1 MSFQTP
7 ITVKEAVEHIHAMK
21 YLLPAIQREVVW
33 EVDQIT
39 RLFDSL
45 MRDYPIGSFLFW
57 HVEKKNV
64 GRYQFYEFVRNYHER
79 NMCHNSKA
87 NVSGED
93 DITGILD
100 GQQRLTSLYIGL
112 RGSYAYKETRKRW
125 DNPLAYPV
133 RRLYL
138 NLLGPKKN
146 GEETDMVY
154 DFAFMTDEE
163 ARAGVDEAFW
173 FKVGDVLDL
182 KEQYEVNGYLIE
194 HGLMQRPQEQ
204 AKFANKTLFKLWS
217 VVHEARLSTTS
228 WRKTRASTRFLTSL
242 SASIAAG
249 PSSVTLTC
257 CCPLPRL
264 SGSNGTPARRSR
276 RLSTSS
282 TVWAT
287 ASTSIKTWSS
297 RAALSWRISLTSRSR
312 WTTST
317 RPTC

>member
-1 MSFQTP
+1 MPFQTP
-7 ITVKEAVEHIHAMK
+7 ITVKEAVEHIHAKK
-21 YLLPAIQREVVW
+21 YLLPAIQREIVW
-33 EVDQIT
+33 DVDQIT

-57 HVEKKNV
+57 HVPREKV
-64 GRYQFYEFVRNYHER
+64 GDYQFYEFVRDYHER
-79 NMCHNSKA
+79 NRRHNPKA

-93 DITGILD
+93 NITSILD

-125 DNPLAYPV
+125 DNPLAYPD

-138 NLLGPKKN
+138 NLLDPKKN

-154 DFAFMTDEE
+154 DFAFMTDEK
-163 ARAGVDEAFW
+163 ARAGGDEAFW

-182 KEQYEVNGYLIE
+182 KDLYEVNTYLID

-217 VVHEARLSTTS
+217 VVHEAR
-228 WRKTRASTRFLTSL
+228 FLTSL

-249 PSSVTLTC
+249 PSSVTRTC

-312 WTTST
+312 WITST